1 MENKGEG
8 VTQRF
13 CTECQKSFPAD
24 AKFCDQCGQET
35 AELTDLTGGG
45 KIANKG
51 LLWKDCSAFRK
62 ITILFSPIA
71 SLVEMFIYICLSLLF
86 IQWDSIGGKLFAI
99 LCAGAACGCVA
110 KFIQRSVKLF
120 GIGKRTID
128 ESVFYDSVGKMQ
140 IKLFCYPIGIA
151 VALFLIRIEPFDRVV
166 DLIFRPQVYY
176 TKNTTFDEFD
186 SDIGTMAS
194 KLRGEEWR
202 VKKVDKGEYKV
213 YLTGYFRDISEEVEI
228 EFYLEDFGE
237 EWYVT
242 LEEFT
247 LKDSD
252 ETYSDIFS
260 VALLLE
266 MLDE

>member
-35 AELTDLTGGG
+35 AELTDLTG
-45 KIANKG
+45 IANKG

-71 SLVEMFIYICLSLLF
+71 SLVELFIFICLTLL
-86 IQWDSIGGKLFAI
+86 ISQGDSIDCKVITL
-99 LCAGAACGCVA
+99 LCAAAACGCAA
-110 KFIQRSVKLF
+110 KFVQRVVKLF
-120 GIGKRTID
+120 EIRKKVVN
-128 ESVFYDSVGKMQ
+128 ESVFYNLPGTMQ

-151 VALFLIRIEPFDRVV
+151 IVLLLIRIEPLDRVV

-176 TKNTTFDEFD
+176 TKDITFDEFD

-194 KLRGEEWR
+194 KLRGEKWR
-202 VKKVDKGEYKV
+202 VKKIEKGEYKI
-213 YLTGYFRDISEEVEI
+213 YLTGYFRDISEEIEI
-228 EFYLEDFGE
+228 EFYFEDLDE
-237 EWYVT
+237 DQYEVT

-252 ETYSDIFS
+252 ETYSDIIS
-260 VALLLE
+260 IDMLLE